1 MVKLIEV
8 IGRRPD
14 LTHAYFL
21 QHLSTTHLEMV
32 DRVPEFRDR
41 VRRYLQNFLFVD
53 PSALASIQGIT
64 VSTNAD
70 ALIEV
75 WYERFS
81 DMVAAF
87 QEPRYLEILRPDEL
101 AFGDVPGAWGVVT
114 DEAVVMER
122 SGFAGL
128 IKFFVFVKRA
138 DGISHATFQTR
149 WREVGGQRLMLANAF
164 RTRIGR
170 YVENWVSQ
178 NPAET
183 LPNAKPYDLV
193 AELSLDSLQDVA
205 ELAADRDLA
214 AAIGPGAGDYI
225 DMTQTRLYVARENP
239 ASAEWLRKRNHHAH
253 HA

>member
-21 QHLSTTHLEMV
+21 KHLSTTHLEMV

-41 VRRYLQNFLFVD
+41 VRRYTQNFLLVD
-53 PSALASIQGIT
+53 PSELATIQGLT

-75 WYERFS
+75 WYDRFS

-87 QEPRYLEILRPDEL
+87 QEPRYFEILRPDEL

-114 DEAVVMER
+114 DEASVMER

-128 IKFFVFVKRA
+128 TKLFVFVKRT
-138 DGISHATFQTR
+138 DGISHATFRMR
-149 WREVGGQRLMLANAF
+149 WGEARSQRLMLANAF
-164 RTRIGR
+164 RTCIGR

-178 NPAET
+178 DPAET
-183 LPNAKPYDLV
+183 LPNAKPYDLI
-193 AELSLDSLQDVA
+193 AELWLDFVKDVA
-205 ELAADRDLA
+205 EFAADRDVA
-214 AAIGPGAGDYI
+214 AALGPGAGDYI
-225 DMTQTRLYVARENP
+225 DITQTRIYVAQESP
-239 ASAEWLRKRNHHAH
+239 ASAEWLRKGNHHAH
-253 HA
+253 HP

>member
-1 MVKLIEV
+1 MLKLIEV

-14 LTHAYFL
+14 LTHAGFL
-21 QHLSTTHLEMV
+21 KHLSTTHLEMV

-41 VRRYLQNFLFVD
+41 VQRYMQNFLCVD
-53 PSALASIQGIT
+53 RNELAPIQGFT
-64 VSTNAD
+64 VSTDAD

-87 QEPRYLEILRPDEL
+87 QEPRYMEILRPDEL

-114 DEAVVMER
+114 EEARVMER

-128 IKFFVFVKRA
+128 VKLFAFIKRA
-138 DGISHATFQTR
+138 DGTPHATFQTR
-149 WREVGGQRLMLANAF
+149 WGEGRSQRLMLAKSF

-178 NPAET
+178 DPAEA
-183 LPNAKPYDLV
+183 LPNAKPYDLI
-193 AELSLDSLQDVA
+193 AELWLDSLNDVA
-205 ELAADRDLA
+205 EFAADREVA
-214 AAIGPGAGDYI
+214 AALGWGAGDYI
-225 DMTQTRLYVARENP
+225 DITQTRLYVAQENL
-239 ASAEWLRKRNHHAH
+239 ASEEWLRKGREFR
-253 HA
+253 